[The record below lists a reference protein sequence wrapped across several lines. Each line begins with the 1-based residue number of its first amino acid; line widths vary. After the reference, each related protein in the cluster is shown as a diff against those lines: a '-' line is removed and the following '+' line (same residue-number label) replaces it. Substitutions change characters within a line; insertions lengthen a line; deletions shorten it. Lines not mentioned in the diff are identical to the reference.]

1 MKSHWQL
8 WIPVSV
14 ASFTNRIFCSCSCV
28 TCNLLLL
35 SSVRIRVLADLE
47 ILRQQ
52 HPSIQEELAAADPAV
67 NEPAAQAEISS
78 R

>member
-14 ASFTNRIFCSCSCV
+14 TSFTNRIFCPCSCV

-35 SSVRIRVLADLE
+35 SSVCIRVLADLE
-47 ILRQQ
+47 ILREQY
-52 HPSIQEELAAADPAV
+52 PSIQEELAAADSAV
-67 NEPAAQAEISS
+67 NEPGAQAEVSS